1 MATSMDEYITEL
13 HQTGQGQANQL
24 YTPRT
29 ESDQQ
34 LIDQVN
40 AAIDRATQAATK
52 PYQTQMEQLPD
63 AYRKIY
69 DTNAVQ
75 ELVGRRQLQE
85 TMANMGLTDSGLN
98 RTQQTALSL
107 QRGNADAD
115 ARLEQQKKTQELQ
128 DRIAQLLESGAAQKQ
143 QQEATVRNNTSNW
156 YNALQTDMYNNAV
169 EQGTNLYNQALAREE
184 QARQLELERQNALA
198 VAQEEAKK
206 AQAEAAAQAKQQA
219 FDNQLSVISAMEKA
233 GASSDSIMAYMQSIG
248 LLPKETVS
256 LGSNSNDQT
265 NTNSPALESEVSSTQ
280 TPSSSGQTNI
290 GGQLTSHGL
299 SATENSAFANNLKAD
314 MSRGL
319 NERDALNAI
328 VDHVYAALGLDP
340 RQENAISLLPNIG
353 RLALEDLIQKTGLE
367 EAAWRYGQKKVD
379 FSAYY

>member
-1 MATSMDEYITEL
+1 MAKSMDEYINEL
-13 HQTGQGQANQL
+13 HQKGQGQANQL
-24 YTPRT
+24 YTQRT

-63 AYRKIY
+63 TYRKIY

-169 EQGTNLYNQALAREE
+169 EQETNLYNQALAREE

-248 LLPKETVS
+248 LLPKGT
-256 LGSNSNDQT
+256 
-265 NTNSPALESEVSSTQ
+265 SSTNN
-280 TPSSSGQTNI
+280 TGSGVSAGKTYQYAPKPRGNYLANEI
-290 GGQLTSHGL
+290 DFGRMNQWEAVNDIIANFSHDEE
-299 SATENSAFANNLKAD
+299 AMKIAAKAAGVYD
-314 MSRGL
+314 LLMSRYKEG
-319 NERDALNAI
+319 E
-328 VDHVYAALGLDP
+328 
-340 RQENAISLLPNIG
+340 
-353 RLALEDLIQKTGLE
+353 
-367 EAAWRYGQKKVD
+367 
-379 FSAYY
+379 